1 MLTVDGQVVA
11 TQTIPH
17 TIAFLMVADETFDI
31 GVDTRTPVN
40 DKDYQVPFEFNGK
53 INKLTVE
60 LGPMQLSAES
70 QQTAKKAIA
79 VAND

>member
-1 MLTVDGQVVA
+1 
-11 TQTIPH
+11 
-17 TIAFLMVADETFDI
+17 
-31 GVDTRTPVN
+31 VN

-60 LGPMQLSAES
+60 LGPMQLSAEH